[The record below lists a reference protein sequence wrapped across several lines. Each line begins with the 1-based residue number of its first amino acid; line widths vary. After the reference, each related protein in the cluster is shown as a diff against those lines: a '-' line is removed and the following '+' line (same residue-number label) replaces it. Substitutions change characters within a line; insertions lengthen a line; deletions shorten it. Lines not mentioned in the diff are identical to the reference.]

1 MLQKIDSIPISTPP
15 HKGIEL
21 EVQESF
27 ESFECFDS
35 FRVKEIFVFSFECQ

>member
-1 MLQKIDSIPISTPP
+1 MLQKIDSVPIS
-15 HKGIEL
+15 IIRVLNL